1 MFFTLAKLLSPLFD
15 PLNALVVLTA
25 IGALLLLW
33 RKKRAGTVVVG
44 ASAFVLV
51 VVSIT
56 PLAPWMLHE
65 LESVV
70 PRPAQLPARVDGIL
84 LLGGAQDTRLT
95 EAYGNPHFNGDA
107 SAIFEFLSLARRY
120 PEARLAFSGGSGLLS
135 PVKTSEGEVMRRL
148 VAQAGL
154 APTRLSVEEK
164 SRDTFENAALSKALL
179 APKAGEVWMLVAA
192 ARHMPRAK
200 ATFERQ
206 GWTVLAY
213 PAAYRAPPDAWKTE
227 WDLDATGN
235 FRDLGQLVHEALG
248 YAAYRIAGRL

>member
-1 MFFTLAKLLSPLFD
+1 MFFTLAKLLSPLID

-25 IGALLLLW
+25 IGALLLL
-33 RKKRAGTVVVG
+33 RQKKRAGAILVG
-44 ASAFVLV
+44 ASAFVLI
-51 VVSIT
+51 VVSVT
-56 PLAPWMLHE
+56 PLAPWMLHG

-70 PRPAQLPARVDGIL
+70 ARPARLPARVDGIL

-95 EAYGNPHFNGDA
+95 EAYGSPHFNADA

-148 VAQAGL
+148 VAEAGL
-154 APTRLSVEEK
+154 PPARLTVEEK
-164 SRDTFENAALSKALL
+164 SRDTYENATFSKALL
-179 APKAGEVWMLVAA
+179 APRPGEVWMLVAA

-206 GWTVLAY
+206 GWIVLAY

-227 WDLDATGN
+227 WELDASGN
-235 FRDLGQLVHEALG
+235 FRDLGQLVHEAVG
-248 YAAYRIAGRL
+248 FAVYRIAGRL